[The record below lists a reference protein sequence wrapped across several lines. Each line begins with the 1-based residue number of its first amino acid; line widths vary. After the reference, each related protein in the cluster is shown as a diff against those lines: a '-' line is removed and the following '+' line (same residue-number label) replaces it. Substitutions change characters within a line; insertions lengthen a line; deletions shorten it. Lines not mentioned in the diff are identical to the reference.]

1 MSTSNLSGVIQGG
14 QTLGMGAGTQAINA
28 NDLVLTGGPGNEAY
42 SVVTIDN
49 AAVAAI
55 TTTAPTSAVT
65 GAINNYARYDQV
77 VDALGNSYFLTPN
90 ASSQGVNVSKRS
102 PGNAILIASTALD
115 ATTHAMISMR
125 LRKLASGNFVA
136 VYVDST
142 TGGVKFVIFDTN
154 LNIVAVPTAVATGY
168 ETGAVAYADATA
180 LSAGGFAVVYQ
191 NSAHSAIDLQTYSNA
206 GAAVLAATSVQT
218 ITGTALVYLALGQLS
233 NGNLV
238 IGMRTTAT
246 PAGTSFVIV
255 TTAGVSVVANTVIDS
270 TATAG
275 FCYLSIL
282 PGFFALADAN
292 GTNLQAAVYNN
303 AGAQQGGNFTGA
315 TTLNSTTYAQ
325 GQLANDGNSFYLFFT
340 LTAGGLSVVQLT
352 TAGGSTASA
361 TILTGTFT
369 ATTTFGA
376 AICNG
381 QAFVLAASIA
391 TGGQYYITV
400 GLPDAF
406 LGASSPYVITGAT
419 SIGSAAA
426 TTGTYWPSVH
436 AFGDF
441 TAGVVYDQQ
450 TTAGTF
456 AGMVKFAASSIQ
468 GVAQNAI
475 ATKSPGTALTVNP
488 GPGSYP
494 VNALLGTAGTTF
506 DHSTTTSTGNRGVM
520 YRAGVDLSNPATAA
534 IGSAFSSTGFVGEVS
549 GTTVSG
555 TVSYTATT
563 PTQINASLKSSAGGV
578 TVQINGGADIAAAIT
593 PVNTA
598 YLPIFLAAG
607 QTVLFTAASLTGTL
621 AVFAQKVS

>member
-14 QTLGMGAGTQAINA
+14 QTLGMVAGAQAINA
-28 NDLVLTGGPGNEAY
+28 NDLVQTGGPGNEAY

-65 GAINNYARYDQV
+65 GAVNNYARYDRV
-77 VDALGNSYFLTPN
+77 VDTLGNSYFLTPN

-125 LRKLASGNFVA
+125 LRKLTSGNFVA

-154 LNIVAVPTAVATGY
+154 LNIVAGPTAVATGY
-168 ETGAVAYADATA
+168 ETGAVAYVDGVA
-180 LSAGGFAVVYQ
+180 LSGGGFAVLYQ
-191 NSAHSAIDLQTYSNA
+191 STSHVITLQTYSNA

-255 TTAGVSVVANTVIDS
+255 TTAGVSVVANTVIYS
-270 TATAG
+270 VATAG
-275 FCYLSIL
+275 FCHLSVL
-282 PGFFALADAN
+282 PGFFSIADAN

-303 AGAQQGGNFTGA
+303 AGAQQGGNFTGV

-325 GQLANDGNSFYLFFT
+325 CQLANDGNNFYLFFT

-381 QAFVLAASIA
+381 QAFVLAASIT

-426 TTGTYWPSVH
+426 TTGAYWPSVH

-441 TAGVVYDQQ
+441 TVGVVYDQQ

-475 ATKSPGTALTVNP
+475 AANSPGTALTVNP

-506 DHSTTTSTGNRGVM
+506 DHSTTTPTGNRGVM

-555 TVSYTATT
+555 TVSHTATT
-563 PTQINASLKSSAGGV
+563 PTQINASLYSSAGGV
-578 TVQINGGADIAAAIT
+578 TVQINGGADISAAIA
-593 PVNTA
+593 PVGTA

-607 QTVLFTAASLTGTL
+607 QTVLFTATSLTGTL